1 MGVTGKGAFGL
12 ALSGCAET
20 YEEPA
25 KESSSS
31 SHKPSDS
38 HQKIHQSGPGHV
50 ILIPR
55 GVPFWIFNTG
65 DEPLITVTLLDTVSE
80 DNQLDQSPRV
90 CNL

>member
-1 MGVTGKGAFGL
+1 VGVTGKGALGL

-31 SHKPSDS
+31 SQKPSDS
-38 HQKIHQSGPGHV
+38 HQKIRQFSQGHV
-50 ILIPR
+50 LLIPR
-55 GVPFWIFNTG
+55 GVPYWIFNTG
-65 DEPLITVTLLDTVSE
+65 DEALATVTLLDTSSE

-90 CNL
+90 CDL